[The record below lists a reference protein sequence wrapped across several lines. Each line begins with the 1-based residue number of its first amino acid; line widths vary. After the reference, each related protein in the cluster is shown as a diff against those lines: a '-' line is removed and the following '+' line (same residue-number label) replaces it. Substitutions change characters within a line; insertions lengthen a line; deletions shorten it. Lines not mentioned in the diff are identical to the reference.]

1 MKKILYFYS
10 VVSPWSYLG
19 IKRLKEISK
28 KYSAQIIEKPIDLV
42 GKVFVATGG
51 TPVPQRHISRQ
62 NYRLLEL
69 KRWGEFL
76 NIKINQKPKFFPPK
90 DPHLPALFCLA
101 SIDMGINMDFS
112 SKVLEHLWVKENDIS
127 NIDTLKLIADDLKI
141 SFEELNKLATS
152 DKIKKIYEANTQEAI
167 NMNIFGVPSYVYNN
181 EIFWGQD
188 RLELLEY
195 SLKKLNF
202 FS

>member
-10 VVSPWSYLG
+10 VASPWSYLG

-127 NIDTLKLIADDLKI
+127 NIDTIKLIADDLKI

-195 SLKKLNF
+195 SLKKN
-202 FS
+202 

>member
-10 VVSPWSYLG
+10 VASPFAHLG
-19 IKRLKEISK
+19 NKRLIEISK
-28 KYSAQIIEKPIDLV
+28 KYSVEIIEKPIDLV

-51 TPVPQRHISRQ
+51 VPVPQRHISRQ

-90 DPHLPALFCLA
+90 DPHTPALFCIA
-101 SIDMGINMDFS
+101 SIDMGIKIEFGM
-112 SKVLEHLWVKENDIS
+112 KVLEQLWAQENDIS
-127 NIDTLKLIADDLKI
+127 NLETLKLIANDLKI
-141 SFEELNKLATS
+141 NFEDLNKLAMS
-152 DKIKKIYEANTQEAI
+152 DKIKNIYETNTQEAI
-167 NMNIFGVPSYVYNN
+167 NKNIFGVPTYIYNN
-181 EIFWGQD
+181 EMFWGQD

-195 SLKKLNF
+195 SLKKN
-202 FS
+202 

>member
-10 VVSPWSYLG
+10 VASPFAHLG
-19 IKRLKEISK
+19 NKRLIEISK
-28 KYSAQIIEKPIDLV
+28 KYSVEIIEKPIDLV

-51 TPVPQRHISRQ
+51 VPVPQRHISRQ

-90 DPHLPALFCLA
+90 DPHTPALFCIA
-101 SIDMGINMDFS
+101 SIDMGIKIEFGM
-112 SKVLEHLWVKENDIS
+112 KVLEQLWAQENDIS
-127 NIDTLKLIADDLKI
+127 NLETLKLIANDLKI
-141 SFEELNKLATS
+141 NFEDLNKLAMS
-152 DKIKKIYEANTQEAI
+152 DKIKNIYEVNTQEAI
-167 NMNIFGVPSYVYNN
+167 NMNIFGVPTYIYNN
-181 EIFWGQD
+181 EMFWGQD

-195 SLKKLNF
+195 SLKKN
-202 FS
+202 

>member
-10 VVSPWSYLG
+10 VASPWSYLG

-141 SFEELNKLATS
+141 SFEELNKLAAS

-195 SLKKLNF
+195 SLKKN
-202 FS
+202 

>member
-10 VVSPWSYLG
+10 VASPWSYLG

-167 NMNIFGVPSYVYNN
+167 NMNIFGVPSYIYNN

-195 SLKKLNF
+195 SLKKN
-202 FS
+202 

>member
-167 NMNIFGVPSYVYNN
+167 NMNIFGVPSYIYNN

-195 SLKKLNF
+195 SLKKN
-202 FS
+202 

>member
-10 VVSPWSYLG
+10 VASPFAYLG
-19 IKRLKEISK
+19 NKRLIEIAK
-28 KYSAQIIEKPIDLV
+28 KYSVEIIEKPIDLV

-51 TPVPQRHISRQ
+51 VPVPQRHISRQ

-90 DPHLPALFCLA
+90 DPHIPALFCIA
-101 SIDMGINMDFS
+101 SIDMGIKIEFGM
-112 SKVLEHLWVKENDIS
+112 KVLEQLWAQENDIS
-127 NIDTLKLIADDLKI
+127 NLETLKLIANDLKI
-141 SFEELNKLATS
+141 NFEDLNKLAMS
-152 DKIKKIYEANTQEAI
+152 DKIKNIYEANTQEAI
-167 NMNIFGVPSYVYNN
+167 NMNIFGVPTYIYNN
-181 EIFWGQD
+181 EMFWGQD

-195 SLKKLNF
+195 SLKKN
-202 FS
+202 

>member
-19 IKRLKEISK
+19 IKRLNEISK

-69 KRWGEFL
+69 KRWGDFL

-167 NMNIFGVPSYVYNN
+167 NMNIFGVPSYIYNN

-195 SLKKLNF
+195 SLKKN
-202 FS
+202 

>member
-10 VVSPWSYLG
+10 VASPWSYLG

-101 SIDMGINMDFS
+101 SIDMGISMDFS
-112 SKVLEHLWVKENDIS
+112 TKVLEHLWVKENDIS

-141 SFEELNKLATS
+141 SFEELSKLATS

-167 NMNIFGVPSYVYNN
+167 NINIFGVPSYVYNN

-195 SLKKLNF
+195 SLKKN
-202 FS
+202 

>member
-10 VVSPWSYLG
+10 VASPWSYLG

-167 NMNIFGVPSYVYNN
+167 NMNIFGVPSYIYNN

-188 RLELLEY
+188 RLEILEY
-195 SLKKLNF
+195 SLKKN
-202 FS
+202 

>member
-152 DKIKKIYEANTQEAI
+152 VKIKKIYEANTQEAI

-195 SLKKLNF
+195 SLKKN
-202 FS
+202 

>member
-51 TPVPQRHISRQ
+51 LPVPQRHISRQ

-167 NMNIFGVPSYVYNN
+167 NMNIFGVPSYIYNN

-195 SLKKLNF
+195 SLKKN
-202 FS
+202 

>member
-10 VVSPWSYLG
+10 VASPWSYLG

-90 DPHLPALFCLA
+90 DPHTPALFCLA
-101 SIDMGINMDFS
+101 SIDMGIKIEFGM
-112 SKVLEHLWVKENDIS
+112 KVLEQLWAQENDIS
-127 NIDTLKLIADDLKI
+127 NLETLKLIANDLKI
-141 SFEELNKLATS
+141 NFEDLNKLAMS
-152 DKIKKIYEANTQEAI
+152 DKIKNIYETNTQEAI

-195 SLKKLNF
+195 SLKKN
-202 FS
+202 

>member
-10 VVSPWSYLG
+10 VASPWSYLG

-28 KYSAQIIEKPIDLV
+28 KYSAQIIEKPVDLV

-101 SIDMGINMDFS
+101 SIDMGISMDFS
-112 SKVLEHLWVKENDIS
+112 TKVLEHLWVKENDIS
-127 NIDTLKLIADDLKI
+127 NIDILKLIAEDLKI
-141 SFEELNKLATS
+141 SFEELSKLATS

-195 SLKKLNF
+195 SLKKN
-202 FS
+202 

>member
-10 VVSPWSYLG
+10 VASPWSYLG
-19 IKRLKEISK
+19 IERLKEISK
-28 KYSAQIIEKPIDLV
+28 KYSAQIIEKPVDLV

-141 SFEELNKLATS
+141 SFEELSKLATS

-195 SLKKLNF
+195 SLKKN
-202 FS
+202 

>member
-101 SIDMGINMDFS
+101 SIDMGISMDFS
-112 SKVLEHLWVKENDIS
+112 TKVLEHLWVKENDIS
-127 NIDTLKLIADDLKI
+127 NIDILKLIAEDLKI
-141 SFEELNKLATS
+141 SFEELSKLATS

-195 SLKKLNF
+195 SLKKN
-202 FS
+202 

>member
-10 VVSPWSYLG
+10 VASPFAYLG
-19 IKRLKEISK
+19 NKRLIEISK
-28 KYSAQIIEKPIDLV
+28 KYSVEIIEKPIDLV

-141 SFEELNKLATS
+141 SFEELSKLATS

-195 SLKKLNF
+195 SLKKN
-202 FS
+202 

>member
-10 VVSPWSYLG
+10 VASPWSYLG

-112 SKVLEHLWVKENDIS
+112 TKVLEHLWVKENDIS
-127 NIDTLKLIADDLKI
+127 NIDILKLIADDLKI
-141 SFEELNKLATS
+141 SFEELSKLATS

-195 SLKKLNF
+195 SLKKN
-202 FS
+202 

>member
-10 VVSPWSYLG
+10 VASPWSYLG

-28 KYSAQIIEKPIDLV
+28 KYSAQIIEKPVDLV

-195 SLKKLNF
+195 SLKKN
-202 FS
+202 

>member
-127 NIDTLKLIADDLKI
+127 NIDILKLIADDLKI
-141 SFEELNKLATS
+141 SFEELSKLASS
-152 DKIKKIYEANTQEAI
+152 DKIKKIYEANTQKAI

-195 SLKKLNF
+195 SLKKN
-202 FS
+202 

>member
-101 SIDMGINMDFS
+101 SIDMGISMDFS
-112 SKVLEHLWVKENDIS
+112 TKVLEHLWVKENDIS

-141 SFEELNKLATS
+141 SFEELSKLATS

-195 SLKKLNF
+195 SLKKN
-202 FS
+202 

>member
-10 VVSPWSYLG
+10 VASPWSYLG

-90 DPHLPALFCLA
+90 DPHLPTLFCLA

-167 NMNIFGVPSYVYNN
+167 NMNIFGVPSYIYNN

-195 SLKKLNF
+195 SLKKN
-202 FS
+202 

>member
-10 VVSPWSYLG
+10 VASPWSYLG

-112 SKVLEHLWVKENDIS
+112 SKALEHLWVKENDIS

-195 SLKKLNF
+195 SLKKN
-202 FS
+202 

>member
-10 VVSPWSYLG
+10 VASPWSYLG

-28 KYSAQIIEKPIDLV
+28 KYSAKIIEKPIDLV

-141 SFEELNKLATS
+141 SFEELSKLATS

-195 SLKKLNF
+195 SLKKN
-202 FS
+202 

>member
-10 VVSPWSYLG
+10 VASPWSYLG

-127 NIDTLKLIADDLKI
+127 NIDTLKLIEDDLKI

-195 SLKKLNF
+195 SLKKN
-202 FS
+202 

>member
-10 VVSPWSYLG
+10 VASPWSYLG

-127 NIDTLKLIADDLKI
+127 NIDTLKLIADDLEI
-141 SFEELNKLATS
+141 SFEELSKLATS

-195 SLKKLNF
+195 SLKKN
-202 FS
+202 

>member
-10 VVSPWSYLG
+10 VASPWSYLG

-28 KYSAQIIEKPIDLV
+28 KYSAQIIEKPVDLV

-76 NIKINQKPKFFPPK
+76 NVKINQKPKFFPPK

-195 SLKKLNF
+195 SLKKN
-202 FS
+202 

>member
-10 VVSPWSYLG
+10 VASPWSYLG

-141 SFEELNKLATS
+141 SFEELSKLATS

-195 SLKKLNF
+195 SLKKN
-202 FS
+202 

>member
-10 VVSPWSYLG
+10 VASPWSYLG

-28 KYSAQIIEKPIDLV
+28 KYSVQIIEKPIDLV
-42 GKVFVATGG
+42 GKVFVATVG

-141 SFEELNKLATS
+141 SFEELSKLATS

-195 SLKKLNF
+195 SLKKN
-202 FS
+202 

>member
-10 VVSPWSYLG
+10 VASPWSYLG

-141 SFEELNKLATS
+141 SFEELSKLAAS

-195 SLKKLNF
+195 SLKKN
-202 FS
+202 

>member
-10 VVSPWSYLG
+10 VASPWSYLG

-51 TPVPQRHISRQ
+51 LPVPQRHISRQ

-167 NMNIFGVPSYVYNN
+167 NMNIFGVPSYIYNN

-195 SLKKLNF
+195 SLKKN
-202 FS
+202 

>member
-10 VVSPWSYLG
+10 VASPWSYLG

-51 TPVPQRHISRQ
+51 IPVPQRHISRQ

-188 RLELLEY
+188 L
-195 SLKKLNF
+195 SLIHI
-202 FS
+202 

>member
-10 VVSPWSYLG
+10 VASPFAHLG
-19 IKRLKEISK
+19 NKRLIEISK
-28 KYSAQIIEKPIDLV
+28 KYLVEIIEKPIDLV

-51 TPVPQRHISRQ
+51 VPVPQRHISRQ

-90 DPHLPALFCLA
+90 DPHTPALFCIA
-101 SIDMGINMDFS
+101 SIDMGIKIEFGM
-112 SKVLEHLWVKENDIS
+112 KVLEQLWAQENDIS
-127 NIDTLKLIADDLKI
+127 NLETLKLIANDLKI
-141 SFEELNKLATS
+141 NFEDLNKLAMS
-152 DKIKKIYEANTQEAI
+152 DKIKNIYEANTQEAI
-167 NMNIFGVPSYVYNN
+167 NMNIFGVPTYIYNN
-181 EIFWGQD
+181 EMFWGQD

-195 SLKKLNF
+195 SLKKN
-202 FS
+202 

>member
-10 VVSPWSYLG
+10 VASPWSYLG

-28 KYSAQIIEKPIDLV
+28 KYSAQIIEKPVDLV

-141 SFEELNKLATS
+141 SFEELSKLASS

-195 SLKKLNF
+195 SLKKN
-202 FS
+202 

>member
-10 VVSPWSYLG
+10 VASPWSYLG

-42 GKVFVATGG
+42 GKFFVATGG

-195 SLKKLNF
+195 SLKKN
-202 FS
+202 

>member
-10 VVSPWSYLG
+10 VASPFAYLG
-19 IKRLKEISK
+19 NKRLVEIAK
-28 KYSAQIIEKPIDLV
+28 KYSVEIIEKPIDLV

-51 TPVPQRHISRQ
+51 VPVPQRHISRQ

-90 DPHLPALFCLA
+90 DPHTPALFCLA
-101 SIDMGINMDFS
+101 SIDMGIKMEFS
-112 SKVLEHLWVKENDIS
+112 FKVLEHLWAKESDIS
-127 NIDTLKLIADDLKI
+127 NLETLKLIANDLKI
-141 SFEELNKLATS
+141 SFEDLSKLAMS
-152 DKIKKIYEANTQEAI
+152 DKIKKIYETNTQEAI
-167 NMNIFGVPSYVYNN
+167 NMNIFGVPTYVYNN
-181 EIFWGQD
+181 EMFWGQD

-195 SLKKLNF
+195 SLKKK
-202 FS
+202 